1 MTVPM
6 VFENNEV
13 EIIEFNGVILF
24 NPRHVGICLDMEE
37 VTVRRH
43 IQSMS
48 DKQVIKLTNTAVHS
62 MNIRK
67 LNNTGENF
75 LTEAGVYKLVFKSR
89 KPEAEKFTDWMAE
102 VVLPSIR
109 KTGSFSTLKEN
120 IPRTEAF
127 ELELIGLK
135 YAAEILNM
143 SEASKLGLVHKTYQ
157 SHNVP
162 STVLPEYVKAERV
175 HFSASKLLE
184 DHGKPLSAMAFNQ
197 LMIANGF
204 LEEKT
209 RPSSNGSTKTFKV
222 LTDKSENFGL
232 NLVSPKNDK
241 ETQPHYYE
249 DSFGNLLKM
258 LLNQE

>member
-1 MTVPM
+1 M
-6 VFENNEV
+6 ENLILSNFV
-13 EIIEFNGVILF
+13 HEIFGEIRITDVDGTIWFVANDVAKSLGYEKPNNAINRYCKKVNKFNY
-24 NPRHVGICLDMEE
+24 P
-37 VTVRRH
+37 VTGRELN
-43 IQSMS
+43 IIPES
-48 DKQVIKLTNTAVHS
+48 D
-62 MNIRK
+62 
-67 LNNTGENF
+67 
-75 LTEAGVYKLVFKSR
+75 VYKLIMRSEL
-89 KPEAEKFTDWMAE
+89 PEAEKFQDWVTD
-102 VVLPSIR
+102 VVLPTIR
-109 KTGSFSTLKEN
+109 KTGSYSLPQVKIT
-120 IPRTEAF
+120 RTEAF

-143 SEASKLGLVHKTYQ
+143 SESSKLGLVHKTYQ

-162 STVLPEYVKAERV
+162 ATVLPEYVKAERV

-209 RPSSNGSTKTFKV
+209 RPSSNGSTKTFKF

-249 DSFGNLLKM
+249 DSFSDLLKL